1 MNRICFHSYV
11 LPLEYQGVSIL
22 ETIHISLDN
31 RLQSKLFIFHVI
43 KVGMGSGAPFMC
55 DALFNTEKA
64 VWSIQFFLRPINNIW
79 IRICAGDLSPAP
91 PTRMH
96 YTKVFSLVFLT
107 TGIFNKL
114 DALLSAAD
122 PQSKCIMCPGR
133 NCNVSLRYLKFKR
146 ISQKTQI
153 VHKLIIAYGKIKDYS
168 IYPNQIIN

>member
-11 LPLEYQGVSIL
+11 LTLEYQGVSIL

-64 VWSIQFFLRPINNIW
+64 MWSIQFFLRPINNIW

-96 YTKVFSLVFLT
+96 YTKMFSLVFLT
-107 TGIFNKL
+107 TGIFNEL

-146 ISQKTQI
+146 NRQKT
-153 VHKLIIAYGKIKDYS
+153 
-168 IYPNQIIN
+168 